1 MTCPDLSVLQA
12 FLRGAISPAVA
23 EHVEACPAC
32 QNVLATLTAEPDDLE
47 RELRQAARED
57 EFTDA
62 ECQRAVAAL
71 DRANPSASYPTR
83 PPAPVRLAG
92 YELLSPIGE
101 PSGMGVVYKAR
112 QPSVGNRTVAVKVI
126 RPDRVGPDALAR
138 FQREIVAG
146 GMLEHPNIVRVYDA
160 GVADGQP
167 FLVMEFLDGMSLA
180 GLVKARGP
188 LPIADACGLVRQAA
202 IGLDYAHRCGI
213 IHRDLKPANLFLTRL
228 GQVKLLDLGL
238 ARLTAATDEERLT
251 QPGVGMGTPAYMAP
265 EQAADAH
272 KADVRSDL
280 YGLGAVFFRLL
291 TGRPPSSGRLRDL
304 RPDVPEVLAALI
316 DRLLDVDPAGR
327 PASAAEVVAALRPFA
342 GEREVGALLGG
353 VSAGPVEALDA
364 ALDMLLWDE
373 RERRH
378 VSLAEPGV
386 LPLRPGT
393 RFQLEVRLTRPA
405 FVYLV
410 WITTEGEAQPL
421 YPWQGGRWEAY
432 RAAGKVERLF
442 LPLPEADGTYRP
454 WTLTGPSGVETLVLL
469 AHADPLPESAVR
481 KLSGRL
487 SGFGRPGDVGDLA
500 DPSRGYWFTC
510 REEEYTR
517 GTRIA
522 AGSDYKGVDFR
533 GAPLHDPI
541 FQIHSLMR
549 DRLGDRF
556 HLIRAVSFA
565 NLGNEGGTP

>member
-1 MTCPDLSVLQA
+1 MTCPDPAVLRA
-12 FLRGAISPAVA
+12 FLRGAVSPAVA

-32 QNVLATLTAEPDDLE
+32 QDVLAALPNEPDDLE
-47 RELRQAARED
+47 GELRQAARED

-62 ECQRAVAAL
+62 ECQRAVAAVGP
-71 DRANPSASYPTR
+71 A
-83 PPAPVRLAG
+83 PPADPDAARAPEPIRLPG
-92 YELLSPIGE
+92 YELLVPIGE
-101 PSGMGVVYKAR
+101 PSGMGVVYRAL
-112 QPSVGNRTVAVKVI
+112 QSSVGNRTVAVKLI
-126 RPDRVGPDALAR
+126 RPDRLSPEVLAR
-138 FQREIVAG
+138 FRREIVAG
-146 GMLEHPNIVRVYDA
+146 GMLEHPHIVRVYDA

-167 FLVMEFLDGMSLA
+167 FLVMEYLDGLSFA

-188 LPIADACGLVRQAA
+188 LPAAEVCELVRQAA

-213 IHRDLKPANLFLTRL
+213 IHRDVKPGNLFLTRL

-238 ARLTAATDEERLT
+238 ARFTGAADEEPLT
-251 QPGVGMGTPAYMAP
+251 PPGVGMGTPGQMAP

-272 KADVRSDL
+272 AADARADL
-280 YGLGAVFFRLL
+280 YGLGGVLFRLL

-304 RPDVPEVLAALI
+304 RPDVPKALAALI
-316 DRLLDVDPAGR
+316 DRLLDPDPARR

-342 GEREVGALLGG
+342 GERDPGALLGG
-353 VSAGPVEALDA
+353 QPAGPAESLEATLDV
-364 ALDMLLWDE
+364 LLWDE

-386 LPLRPGT
+386 LPLRPGA
-393 RFQLEVRLTRPA
+393 RFQFEARLSRPA

-410 WITTEGEAQPL
+410 WITAEGEAQPL

-432 RAAGKVERLF
+432 RDAGRVERLF
-442 LPLPEADGTYRP
+442 LPPPGPDGTYCP
-454 WTLTGPSGVETLVLL
+454 WTLTGPAGVETLLLL
-469 AHADPLPESAVR
+469 AHADPLPDSMVR

-487 SGFGRPGDVGDLA
+487 SGFGPLGTVADLL
-500 DPSRGYWFTC
+500 DPARGYWFTC
-510 REEEYTR
+510 REEEWAR
-517 GTRIA
+517 GTKTVP
-522 AGSDYKGVDFR
+522 GSDPRGVDFGGPR
-533 GAPLHDPI
+533 IRDPI
-541 FQIHSLMR
+541 FQIHSLVR